1 MITFTTQHDLSLNI
15 SHYKY
20 LYKTW
25 NKPASLIMLPQSYPN
40 QGCSIICVNEYD
52 CERFAVT
59 LNTVDSKYTS
69 HWYDISIFHDG
80 VSFRSNKSNKHNEMD
95 HHCIIWCAIMVI
107 LEWNVI
113 DGSRN
118 SSGDTGSVSND
129 QLNRWWS
136 EAVEWLRSLSLI
148 LISHRFN
155 ALWFKCVML
164 TYRRGHMSSEDTS
177 ETDIW
182 LHKTNSTIKRKWR
195 GKQPLQGRNITYCWK
210 GNSLLSLKHYGN
222 IIFNQ

>member
-1 MITFTTQHDLSLNI
+1 MRPYCKVIMNIFILPRFMPLTTFTTQHDLSLNI

-95 HHCIIWCAIMVI
+95 HHCIIWSEMWLTGAETL
-107 LEWNVI
+107 LETQAASAMISWTV
-113 DGSRN
+113 D
-118 SSGDTGSVSND
+118 DLKL
-129 QLNRWWS
+129 LNG
-136 EAVEWLRSLSLI
+136 
-148 LISHRFN
+148 
-155 ALWFKCVML
+155 C
-164 TYRRGHMSSEDTS
+164 
-177 ETDIW
+177 
-182 LHKTNSTIKRKWR
+182 
-195 GKQPLQGRNITYCWK
+195 GRC
-210 GNSLLSLKHYGN
+210 L
-222 IIFNQ
+222 